1 MDDKTRRLIIW
12 IVCAVSLVFAFVLY
26 QGMVVE
32 PQRERDAAA
41 KVRTDAKNAD
51 DWQRLSL
58 GYCLEAA
65 DADYWSWVRLNM
77 ELQDDGTYTGSN
89 YNWDKAEKSKKVDED
104 ACYRQYSNN

>member
-12 IVCAVSLVFAFVLY
+12 VAGAVSLVFAFVLY

-41 KVRTDAKNAD
+41 KVRTDAKNAE

-58 GYCLEAA
+58 GYCLEEAEA
-65 DADYWSWVRLNM
+65 SYWEWIRLNM
-77 ELQDDGTYTGSN
+77 TEKDDGSYWGST
-89 YNWDKAEKSKKVDED
+89 YNWDKAEKSKKADED